1 MDDRRH
7 APAPAEKVAGAIVL
21 CIGLAGLAVL
31 AFAARK
37 VASLERAVDPGDLL
51 VLGVLAAFAC
61 FCAALGWYLL
71 HTPPAPVTPSAPAG
85 DAAPARRVTA
95 SRACAAAGVL
105 LLILSVLVPAHWQP
119 VAFFFGGLALL
130 AVSHGLAPCVERI
143 EQLRRARASERQ
155 L

>member
-1 MDDRRH
+1 LRSARLVPAAH
-7 APAPAEKVAGAIVL
+7 AA
-21 CIGLAGLAVL
+21 
-31 AFAARK
+31 
-37 VASLERAVDPGDLL
+37 
-51 VLGVLAAFAC
+51 
-61 FCAALGWYLL
+61 
-71 HTPPAPVTPSAPAG
+71 
-85 DAAPARRVTA
+85 
-95 SRACAAAGVL
+95 RACAAAGVL